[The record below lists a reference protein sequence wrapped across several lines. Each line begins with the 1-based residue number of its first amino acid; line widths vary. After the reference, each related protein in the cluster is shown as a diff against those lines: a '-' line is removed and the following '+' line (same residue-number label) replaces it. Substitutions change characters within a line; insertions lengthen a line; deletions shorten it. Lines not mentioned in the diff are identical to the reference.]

1 MKMVVYIVLKK
12 VFLSFLVVWHRS
24 ISRIKSIFFF
34 EESIELEVL
43 DNIYRN
49 MRTYSIWLKWLPSCC
64 SEIDGIEDNFV
75 SLISKESLTENLKS
89 KLARFQHFWEIYI
102 QIEEQTCKNIFGYI
116 SDANIFDKKKHP
128 KHRKCFLKCRM
139 GWEFICFIYLIK
151 IFFKSYSYLNSDKEI
166 NQNCPFP

>member
-1 MKMVVYIVLKK
+1 MVVYIVLKK
-12 VFLSFLVVWHRS
+12 IFLSFLVVWHRS

-102 QIEEQTCKNIFGYI
+102 QIEEQTCKNILVMQIFSI
-116 SDANIFDKKKHP
+116 KRNIQSTANAFSNVEWDGNSSV
-128 KHRKCFLKCRM
+128 L
-139 GWEFICFIYLIK
+139 FI
-151 IFFKSYSYLNSDKEI
+151 
-166 NQNCPFP
+166 